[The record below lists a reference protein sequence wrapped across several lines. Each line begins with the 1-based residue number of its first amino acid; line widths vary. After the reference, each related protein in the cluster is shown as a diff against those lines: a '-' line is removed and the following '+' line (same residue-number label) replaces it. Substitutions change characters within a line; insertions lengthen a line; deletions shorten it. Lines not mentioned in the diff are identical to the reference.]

1 MRSGQEY
8 RELWIREI
16 HEVWNRLQ
24 WWLQLLQQYSRG
36 RRGWGFK
43 KKNRIQTPVW
53 PNFQWNINPFVI
65 RRGDTSQIRHVQL
78 QANLGEM
85 LRRFLNISVM
95 GREALY
101 KIKLNPKYP
110 TEKQEMGTETLISPS
125 SCSLP
130 IPEEPKYSQKQSKS
144 QAALKK
150 AK

>member
-1 MRSGQEY
+1 
-8 RELWIREI
+8 
-16 HEVWNRLQ
+16 
-24 WWLQLLQQYSRG
+24 
-36 RRGWGFK
+36 
-43 KKNRIQTPVW
+43 
-53 PNFQWNINPFVI
+53 
-65 RRGDTSQIRHVQL
+65 
-78 QANLGEM
+78 
-85 LRRFLNISVM
+85 M

-101 KIKLNPKYP
+101 KIKLNPKYS